1 MSATDFCPANL
12 VRDNEGMSTIFLRV
26 DKKSLGY
33 NVTQVDAF
41 LAAARR
47 AYDQPDLHD
56 DELDADTGA
65 VESVDEIAAGTET
78 GTAMPATAML
88 ATAMPATTHDEPGA
102 ADGAAVMSTL
112 VAKQPEADETGTGMR
127 LTAEGIRHTAFA
139 MHKGGYA
146 PDQVDAALERLED
159 AFAARERDQ
168 ATRAGGEEAWM
179 AEAEGAIEVIVGRLS
194 RPPGTRFARTSILAV
209 GYKRVD
215 VDRLAN
221 KLVKYFRDG
230 RVLTVA
236 EVRTAVFRPERGG
249 YREAQVDLVLDSV
262 VDVMLAVR

>member
-1 MSATDFCPANL
+1 
-12 VRDNEGMSTIFLRV
+12 MSTIFPRV
-26 DKKSLGY
+26 VKKFLGY
-33 NVTQVDAF
+33 NVSQVDAF

-47 AYDQPDLHD
+47 AYDQPDHPGD
-56 DELDADTGA
+56 DLDADTGV

-78 GTAMPATAML
+78 ADTETV
-88 ATAMPATTHDEPGA
+88 TTPPPTTDDEAGA
-102 ADGAAVMSTL
+102 ADGTEAIHAIVAEKAEAEAAR
-112 VAKQPEADETGTGMR
+112 TGAA

-139 MHKGGYA
+139 MHKGGYS
-146 PDQVDAALERLED
+146 PEHVDAALERLED

-168 ATRAGGEEAWM
+168 ATHDRGEQAWM
-179 AEAEGAIEVIVGRLS
+179 ADAEGTADVIVARLS
-194 RPPGTRFARTSILAV
+194 RTPGHRFTRTSVLAV

-221 KLVKYFRDG
+221 KLVKYFQDG
-230 RVLTVA
+230 RELTVD